1 MRWSIWLGRRFMYR
15 CFGFCHRR
23 RRRRWQLFG
32 VLYNFWWSKLCN
44 LCFGWRWWRRQ
55 RFACL
60 ILERRW
66 RRGLMAFLFTN
77 YRNRYGI
84 FAIFYFNSRCFFG
97 LCLAE
102 NADPRQEE
110 QQQAY
115 SYDHREVYTE
125 MPNVRKS
132 IKWFQNTRCSRV
144 IRQYQLVLK
153 PCG

>member
-1 MRWSIWLGRRFMYR
+1 
-15 CFGFCHRR
+15 
-23 RRRRWQLFG
+23 
-32 VLYNFWWSKLCN
+32 
-44 LCFGWRWWRRQ
+44 
-55 RFACL
+55 
-60 ILERRW
+60 
-66 RRGLMAFLFTN
+66 
-77 YRNRYGI
+77 
-84 FAIFYFNSRCFFG
+84 